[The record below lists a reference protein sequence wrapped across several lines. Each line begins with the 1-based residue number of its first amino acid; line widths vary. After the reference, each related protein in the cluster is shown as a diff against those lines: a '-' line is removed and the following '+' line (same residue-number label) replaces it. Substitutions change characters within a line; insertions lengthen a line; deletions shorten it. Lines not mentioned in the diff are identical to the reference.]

1 MISKRKENSSPK
13 MFEKLIDNKYF
24 PKKEIYFL
32 ILTTIKISRKVVA
45 KRTSTWSLMIDTSN
59 KSPSKFYIMI

>member
-1 MISKRKENSSPK
+1 MISKRKESNSPK

-32 ILTTIKISRKVVA
+32 IPTTIKTSRKVVA
-45 KRTSTWSLMIDTSN
+45 KRTST
-59 KSPSKFYIMI
+59 

>member
-24 PKKEIYFL
+24 PKKEIEKVNHLENYIL
-32 ILTTIKISRKVVA
+32 IYYS
-45 KRTSTWSLMIDTSN
+45 STGYM
-59 KSPSKFYIMI
+59 